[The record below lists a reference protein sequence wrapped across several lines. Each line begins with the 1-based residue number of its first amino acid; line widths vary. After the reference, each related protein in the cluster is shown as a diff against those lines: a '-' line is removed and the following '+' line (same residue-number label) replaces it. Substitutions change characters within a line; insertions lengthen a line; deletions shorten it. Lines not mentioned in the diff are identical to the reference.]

1 MKKYAKFYGRIIL
14 MRPYFIWDYD
24 LSEKQ
29 IRSILRSGNEAE
41 KSWLTA
47 RILTHAQFEDI
58 WKYLRIGDIVKIFPK
73 LRLPPKIKQSWQH
86 ALNVWG
92 YHV

>member
-1 MKKYAKFYGRIIL
+1 MKQIN
-14 MRPYFIWDYD
+14 RPYFIWDYNID
-24 LSEKQ
+24 ERRMYAILHGNNEQEK
-29 IRSILRSGNEAE
+29 L
-41 KSWLTA
+41 WLIT
-47 RILTHAQFEDI
+47 RIMLHAQFKDI
-58 WKYLRIGDIVKIFPK
+58 WKYLSAEDIAKVFLK